1 MPLITKPDNL
11 NFVWSS
17 AGDKI
22 TPSQEKIQ
30 QGWVQE
36 IPPRQIF
43 NFIDGRQDQF
53 NAYVNQHGIV
63 GWDED
68 TDYFAGKS
76 YVQDDVDGT
85 VWRAVNDNTNSEP
98 SSTNADWAPAFVT
111 VDGYAGGKRY
121 VGYEFKNADFLAVS
135 NHRYYLSTPMVVSLP
150 ETANNGD
157 AITMTKNPNIIANIK
172 VDSGVINTSLGSD
185 TNVSFDLNDE
195 INFVFTST
203 GWVV

>member
-1 MPLITKPDNL
+1 MPLITKPDSL

-22 TPSQEKIQ
+22 IPSQEKIQ

-36 IPPRQIF
+36 IPPRQLF
-43 NFIDGRQDQF
+43 NWLDGRQDQF
-53 NAYVNQHGIV
+53 NAYINQHGIV
-63 GWDED
+63 GWDKD
-68 TDYFAGKS
+68 TDYYAGKS

-98 SSTNADWAPAFVT
+98 SSTNEDWTPAFVT

-195 INFVFTST
+195 INFVFTSA

>member
-1 MPLITKPDNL
+1 M
-11 NFVWSS
+11 
-17 AGDKI
+17 
-22 TPSQEKIQ
+22 
-30 QGWVQE
+30 
-36 IPPRQIF
+36 
-43 NFIDGRQDQF
+43 
-53 NAYVNQHGIV
+53 

-98 SSTNADWAPAFVT
+98 SSANADWAPAFVT

-172 VDSGVINTSLGSD
+172 VDAGVINTSLGSD

-195 INFVFTST
+195 INFVFTSA

>member
-1 MPLITKPDNL
+1 MPPITKPDSL

-22 TPSQEKIQ
+22 IPSQEKIQ

-36 IPPRQIF
+36 IPPRQLF
-43 NFIDGRQDQF
+43 NWLDGRQDQF

-76 YVQDDVDGT
+76 YVQDGVDGT

-157 AITMTKNPNIIANIK
+157 AITMTKNPSIIANVK

-195 INFVFTST
+195 INFVFTSA